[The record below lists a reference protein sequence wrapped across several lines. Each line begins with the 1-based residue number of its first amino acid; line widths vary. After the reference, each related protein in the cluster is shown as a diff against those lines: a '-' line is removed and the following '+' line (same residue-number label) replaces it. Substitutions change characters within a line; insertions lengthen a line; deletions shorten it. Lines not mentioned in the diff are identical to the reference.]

1 MENSFYS
8 IFKRIIR
15 ECSYDNTYK
24 MAWAKSLVE
33 IALENKSESKMIEI
47 KLKQIAEKFIKYYW
61 NQTIFFDLIQGSNL
75 VKTPVILQ
83 NVKELIKEY
92 YKKTNSNKPD
102 RFEKIELF
110 IRDDMINEYENCVNK
125 TIKVLKADVSWRF
138 TFIDGKNH
146 QEIYEYTKG
155 YDFLRISKDN
165 IDILIYNYED
175 LFDLINYRWALI
187 LETFNSSPRIN
198 RKVKIIDEQ
207 DVKRNSL
214 TKFKGYLDIENGK
227 RKCFICNKYINDNEL
242 SIDHVIPWSYLY
254 SDDIWNLVYVHKACN
269 SSKSNI
275 IPTKKEIDKLKIR
288 NIKLMELLEKK
299 NKNGKIV
306 DELRLAI
313 DKDYVDKFWVSCKS

>member
-1 MENSFYS
+1 MKNSFYC

-15 ECSYDNTYK
+15 ECNYDNTYK

-33 IALENKSESKMIEI
+33 LALENKKKDEVIEI
-47 KLKQIAEKFIKYYW
+47 ELNLIAEKFIKYYW

-75 VKTPVILQ
+75 IKTPVILQ

-92 YKKTNSNKPD
+92 FEKTNSKKPE
-102 RFEKIELF
+102 RFEKIELY
-110 IRDDMINEYENCVNK
+110 IRNNMINEYYDCINK

-146 QEIYEYTKG
+146 QEIYEYKKG
-155 YDFLRISKDN
+155 DNILRINK
-165 IDILIYNYED
+165 YNLDVLKENHED

-198 RKVKIIDEQ
+198 KKVKIIDEQ
-207 DVKRNSL
+207 DVKRSSL
-214 TKFKGYLDIENGK
+214 TKFKDYLDLENK
-227 RKCFICNKYINDNEL
+227 ERKCFICNKYINNSEL

-254 SDDIWNLVYVHKACN
+254 SDDIWNLVYVHKSCN

-275 IPTKKEIDKLKIR
+275 IPTKKEIDKLKLR
-288 NIKLMELLEKK
+288 NIELLNLLEKSHK
-299 NKNGKIV
+299 SGKIV
-306 DELRLAI
+306 DELKLAI
-313 DKDYVDKFWVSCKS
+313 DGDYVNKFWISCKS